1 PQETAVAEL
10 KPGRVFRAELTR
22 QWFFT
27 ARYRDRG
34 RGQFEAISKHP
45 VENSAELEAGHQ
57 ARQQLQ
63 RLADLVLTDSDGQV
77 SAEQLIDLVV
87 RRLVSINA

>member
-1 PQETAVAEL
+1 MV
-10 KPGRVFRAELTR
+10 
-22 QWFFT
+22 FT